1 MGKYLLSNVAKD
13 DLIRIHHYG
22 VAKFGLIQAN
32 KYFVTFFGL
41 LWNYSSTTISFESI
55 DYIKTGYRQCI
66 WGSDTIYFR
75 VNNDIFE
82 IMAIVGRQNLNNIFD
97 E

>member
-1 MGKYLLSNVAKD
+1 MGKYLLSNIAKD

-41 LWNYSSTTISFESI
+41 L
-55 DYIKTGYRQCI
+55 
-66 WGSDTIYFR
+66 
-75 VNNDIFE
+75 
-82 IMAIVGRQNLNNIFD
+82 
-97 E
+97 